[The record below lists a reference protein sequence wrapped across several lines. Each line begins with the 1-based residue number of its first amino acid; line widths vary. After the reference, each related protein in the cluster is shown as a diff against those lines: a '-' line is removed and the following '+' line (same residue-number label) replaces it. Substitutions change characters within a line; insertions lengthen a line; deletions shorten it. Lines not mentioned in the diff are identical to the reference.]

1 MKSPG
6 KKTSISF
13 EELNKTLEDQ
23 SDIGRIELFSVLDEE
38 LEDQDKL
45 IKELIEGKIL
55 PKVTK
60 KEIGTK
66 IA

>member
-45 IKELIEGKIL
+45 IKELIEGKSFRRL
-55 PKVTK
+55 QRRR
-60 KEIGTK
+60 
-66 IA
+66 